1 MDISYPEPVEELIEA
16 FKRFPGV
23 GRRSA
28 ERMALALLA
37 QPPENL
43 DALGTLIAGLPDTV
57 GRCPL
62 CGNLTDGEARCAICA
77 HPGRNSA
84 QICVV
89 EEIAQLHVI
98 EKSGAFHGLYH
109 VLGGKISPL
118 ENRTA
123 DDLTVAKLAERL
135 AAGGVEELILALG
148 SDVESRA
155 TAFYLAEK
163 FAGAVPRITVPAQG
177 LPAGANLSFADS
189 ATLTLAL
196 ARRHPLE

>member
-1 MDISYPEPVEELIEA
+1 MDISYPDPVEELIEA

-43 DALGTLIAGLPDTV
+43 DALGTLIAGLPETV
-57 GRCPL
+57 GRCPV
-62 CGNLTDGEARCAICA
+62 CGNLTCGGEHCTICSQ
-77 HPGRNSA
+77 PGRNTA

-89 EEIAQLHVI
+89 EDIAQLHVI
-98 EKSGAFHGLYH
+98 EKSGAFRGLYH

-123 DDLTVAKLAERL
+123 DDLNVAELAKRLAE
-135 AAGGVEELILALG
+135 GGVDELILALG

-155 TAFYLAEK
+155 TAFFLADK
-163 FAGAVPRITVPAQG
+163 FAGSVSKITVPAQG

-196 ARRHPLE
+196 ARRHPLD

>member
-1 MDISYPEPVEELIEA
+1 MNIAYPDPVEELIEA
-16 FKRFPGV
+16 FRRFPGV

-37 QPPENL
+37 LPPENL
-43 DALGTLIAGLPDTV
+43 AALGELIAGMPESV
-57 GRCPL
+57 GRCPA
-62 CGNLTDGEARCAICA
+62 CGNLADGGGLCMICSQ
-77 HPGRNSA
+77 PGRNAA

-89 EEIAQLHVI
+89 EDIGQLHVI

-109 VLGGKISPL
+109 VLGGRISPL

-123 DDLTVAKLAERL
+123 DDLNVAQL
-135 AAGGVEELILALG
+135 AARIEPGEVEELILALG

-155 TAFYLAEK
+155 TAFFLAEK
-163 FAGAVPRITVPAQG
+163 FRGAVPRITVPAQG

-196 ARRHPLE
+196 ARRHPLD